1 MNNQNTLE
9 VVNCQSSP
17 SLVRKIGNV
26 TYIVDVHFEEN
37 AKEQL
42 ENKLLNVVKNMID
55 SLKYIS
61 LVS

>member
-1 MNNQNTLE
+1 MNNQDTIE
-9 VVNCQSSP
+9 VSNAQSSP

-55 SLKYIS
+55 SA
-61 LVS
+61 